1 MNPTHAR
8 AASEPRTQI
17 KAPAMASAAEPAQVL
32 TFVLAGELYGIG
44 ILSIKEIISYTALT
58 TVPMMPAFAR
68 GVINLRGAVVPVVD
82 LLARFGKASSEVTKR
97 TCIVIIDV
105 MLGSDR
111 HVLGLVVDAV
121 NAVLD
126 IPQSDIEPPPAF
138 GASIRTEFI
147 RGMVKI
153 NSKFVIVIDVD
164 HVLAAD
170 EVQALADIQ
179 QDRVADG
186 QAA

>member
-1 MNPTHAR
+1 MA
-8 AASEPRTQI
+8 
-17 KAPAMASAAEPAQVL
+17 KATKNNSAANTAAAGPGAQAGQYL
-32 TFVLAGELYGIG
+32 SFVLGSETFAIG
-44 ILSIKEIISYTALT
+44 IMAIKEIIEYASLT
-58 TVPMMPAFAR
+58 EVPMMPAYVR
-68 GVINLRGAVVPVVD
+68 GVINLRGAVVPVLD
-82 LLARFGKASSEVTKR
+82 LPIRFGKSSSAVTKR

-105 MLGSDR
+105 MSGSER

-126 IPQSDIEPPPAF
+126 ILPADIEPPPAF

-170 EVQALADIQ
+170 EVLALTQ
-179 QDRVADG
+179 VEQDAAQADG

>member
-1 MNPTHAR
+1 MAQAIKNATAGTP
-8 AASEPRTQI
+8 AADP
-17 KAPAMASAAEPAQVL
+17 KAAQAGQYL
-32 TFVLAGELYGIG
+32 TFVLGTETFAIG
-44 ILSIKEIISYTALT
+44 IMAIKEIIEYASLT
-58 TVPMMPAFAR
+58 EVPMMPAYVR
-68 GVINLRGAVVPVVD
+68 GVINLRGAVVPVLD
-82 LLARFGKASSEVTKR
+82 LPVRFGKASSEVTKR

-105 MLGSDR
+105 MLGTER

-126 IPQSDIEPPPAF
+126 IPLNDIEPPPAF

-170 EVQALADIQ
+170 EVLALTDIQ
-179 QDRVADG
+179 QDQVTNG

>member
-1 MNPTHAR
+1 MAQ
-8 AASEPRTQI
+8 AI
-17 KAPAMASAAEPAQVL
+17 KNTTSVTTDSATSAGQAGQYL
-32 TFVLAGELYGIG
+32 TFGLGTETFAIG
-44 ILSIKEIISYTALT
+44 IMAIKEIIEYSNLT
-58 TVPMMPAFAR
+58 EVPMMPAYVR
-68 GVINLRGAVVPVVD
+68 GVINLRGAVVPVLD
-82 LLARFGKASSEVTKR
+82 LPVRFGKASSAVTKR

-105 MLGSDR
+105 LLGSER

-126 IPQSDIEPPPAF
+126 IPAGDIEPPPAF

-164 HVLAAD
+164 HVLAGD
-170 EVQALADIQ
+170 EVQSLTEIQ
-179 QDRVADG
+179 QDPLQADG
-186 QAA
+186 RAA

>member
-1 MNPTHAR
+1 MAKANTNTP
-8 AASEPRTQI
+8 AA
-17 KAPAMASAAEPAQVL
+17 KAEVQQAGQYL
-32 TFVLAGELYGIG
+32 TFGLGTETFAIG
-44 ILSIKEIISYTALT
+44 IMAIKEIIEYASLT
-58 TVPMMPAFAR
+58 EVPMMPTYVR
-68 GVINLRGAVVPVVD
+68 GVINLRGSVVPVLD
-82 LLARFGKASSEVTKR
+82 LPARFGKASSAITKR

-105 MLGSDR
+105 MLGNDR

-153 NSKFVIVIDVD
+153 NNKFVIVIDVD

-179 QDRVADG
+179 QDQVADG